1 MFIIFRLFFLSI
13 IFFPFFKILDL
24 HCSMNM
30 TMSLDDKVHTFTS
43 IMKSIGYQD
52 NINIFTI
59 RSLIDI
65 PDIRDF
71 FSWFL
76 ANVNENWLL
85 TSEQKYWFKEKESK
99 GQVVYDFDKLAS
111 TNRMISVDKFTSLA
125 EIERENAM
133 LEEEVSM
140 FTEQLEF
147 KQKQRTMLNDEL
159 TSLKKLLVSSLI
171 YLLISVGS
179 A

>member
-1 MFIIFRLFFLSI
+1 
-13 IFFPFFKILDL
+13 
-24 HCSMNM
+24 
-30 TMSLDDKVHTFTS
+30 MSLDDKVHTFTS

-76 ANVNENWLL
+76 TNVNENWLL

-99 GQVVYDFDKLAS
+99 GQVVYDVDKLAS
-111 TNRMISVDKFTSLA
+111 TNRMISEDKFMSLA

-133 LEEEVSM
+133 LEEELSM
-140 FTEQLEF
+140 FTGQLEF

-171 YLLISVGS
+171 YLLISFGS
-179 A
+179 DKNLIFVLSMKWRRRMVSWKRLSNTARTS